1 MRYLYWCFALFLAL
15 IIQAKLSLLGVSPNL
30 TALLAYF
37 AGIRYGKTQGLFIGA
52 LIGAIED
59 SVSSSILGPHML
71 SKGIVGYTAS
81 FVISGGFF
89 RWTPILGMISLSVL
103 TFTDNAVGFISQ
115 TLFDKM
121 PDALST
127 MFFISIMQSLL
138 NAPAGIFLRPR
149 DEE

>member
-1 MRYLYWCFALFLAL
+1 MRYVYWGLALFLAL
-15 IIQAKLSLLGVSPNL
+15 IIQSRLSLLGVSPNL
-30 TALLAYF
+30 TVLLAYF
-37 AGIRYGKTQGLFIGA
+37 AGIRYGNTKGLFIGA

-59 SVSSSILGPHML
+59 SVSSSFLGPHML
-71 SKGIVGYTAS
+71 SKGIVGYAAS
-81 FVISGGFF
+81 FMISGGFF
-89 RWTPILGMISLSVL
+89 RWTPVLGMILLSVL
-103 TFTDNAVGFISQ
+103 TLTDNAIGFISR

-138 NAPAGIFLRPR
+138 NAPAGIFLRPS

>member
-1 MRYLYWCFALFLAL
+1 MRYVYWSLTLFLAL
-15 IIQAKLSLLGVSPNL
+15 IIQSRLSLLGVSPNL
-30 TALLAYF
+30 TVLLAYF
-37 AGIRYGKTQGLFIGA
+37 AGIRYGKTKGLFIGA

-59 SVSSSILGPHML
+59 SVSSSLLGPHML
-71 SKGIVGYTAS
+71 SKGIVGYAAS
-81 FVISGGFF
+81 FMISGGFF
-89 RWTPILGMISLSVL
+89 RWTPVLGMILLSVL
-103 TFTDNAVGFISQ
+103 TLTDNAIGFISR

-138 NAPAGIFLRPR
+138 NAPAGIFLRPS